1 MSIHKLYIFAKNRDA
16 IASQK
21 GYAFQQLKTMEDWVQ
36 NRIANKDEI
45 IYCDY
50 EDDIFARDLKQG
62 TSKFTQVKLYSTDFS
77 FLSDSIKKAIGHFFM
92 LYVKGEYAFD
102 KMEFNFE
109 TNASIVKRVV
119 NDNDADLL
127 QEWNDNQG
135 KISQELLGRIRT
147 RVKKILV
154 EYIDEMFE
162 ELKDKQKAKSDIQQA
177 RIVYNGLKDGDFDA
191 FINCIRWQF
200 DGVETNI
207 AVEKIISRIEDLIF
221 KIPLPLEEGRNQI
234 HAALLVKE
242 VYERSIQDDPEDR
255 KLTNDL
261 LDSILLNAGGTEE
274 QWYAET
280 LQQFKS
286 GNNVKSFFPGEF
298 QAAINGARYCRWNLE
313 DDGHE
318 SFWLDLLRQ
327 YIALPDIPV
336 QYKRKAIYEYLF
348 LKIGHNPLEERE
360 ESAIAGDI
368 DLVKFYIDQWEHRNN
383 LHEIEDD
390 ITLLQLLKAQVVRF
404 SLALPDIGLA
414 EWQDTIERFLDRQI
428 QKETNVDIK
437 CELLELRGHLAHQSN
452 IHNPIESFKA
462 SFDFYRKIPSLLGEA
477 RFYSLGKLYSQMK
490 AMIKM
495 LTVYDID
502 DGLINMVDEFMKEIQ
517 DYAERTGQRH
527 RAAHDLVER
536 GAIHLEHPDVSNY
549 LKALELFHRA
559 KELWRLE
566 YTKEGYILSLL
577 NIAQVYNSLGMSYAS
592 KYYALVALWS
602 TWHFSD
608 PALYKRLPQALG
620 LICNCDYSHGA
631 WMNAIEDFNQYLM
644 TKREF
649 DEKGFDMENDE
660 MYQRS
665 VFDIVKIF
673 HAVPIIHPELLYYR
687 DLLKKKWG
695 VIWEEQ
701 IEPAIQHMNEQI
713 KGIDSFKKILA
724 RDLRDIPL
732 NDVGA
737 TRIIK
742 FNALNIDWTI
752 EFNNDE
758 TMTAIGEEFVSFLQI
773 ALCEIAR
780 INNKLL
786 AAGQTIKISI
796 KEGHF
801 QKENV
806 GENSWIITIPKF
818 DSKVEIEIQTHYG
831 YTGALV
837 KSILQPA
844 STLSKEEFNKFYIDQ
859 LLKKEDF
866 GKKTLAGAAYQ
877 RIFRNSIGSL
887 LSEAPGRASFSS
899 LPEDTLTID
908 YTNYLISASQEE

>member
-1 MSIHKLYIFAKNRDA
+1 MSIHKLHIFAKNRDA
-16 IASQK
+16 IATQK
-21 GYAFQQLKTMEDWVQ
+21 GYAFQQLKTIEDWIQ
-36 NRIANKDEI
+36 NRIGKRDDV

-77 FLSDSIKKAIGHFFM
+77 FLSDGVKKAIGHFFM
-92 LYVKGEYAFD
+92 LYVKGDYAFD

-119 NDNDADLL
+119 KDNDADLL
-127 QEWNDNQG
+127 QEWSDNQG
-135 KISQELLGRIRT
+135 KISEELLGRIRT
-147 RVKKILV
+147 RVKKILD

-162 ELKDKQKAKSDIQQA
+162 ELKNKQEAKSDIQQA
-177 RIVYNGLKDGDFDA
+177 RIVYNKLKDEDFDA
-191 FINCIRWQF
+191 FIKCIKWQF
-200 DGVETNI
+200 DGVDSNI
-207 AVEKIISRIEDLIF
+207 AVEQIISRIEELIP
-221 KIPLPLEEGRNQI
+221 KIQLPLDESRTQI

-261 LDSILLNAGGTEE
+261 LDSILLNGEGTEE
-274 QWYAET
+274 KWYAET
-280 LQQFKS
+280 LRQFKS
-286 GNNVKSFFPGEF
+286 VNNVKSFFPGEF
-298 QAAINGARYCRWNLE
+298 QAAINGARYCRWNVE

-318 SFWLDLLRQ
+318 AFWVDLLKQ
-327 YIALPDIPV
+327 YLELPDIPLP
-336 QYKRKAIYEYLF
+336 YKRKAIYEYLF
-348 LKIGHNPLEERE
+348 LKIGHNLLEERE

-383 LHEIEDD
+383 LHDIEDD
-390 ITLLQLLKAQVVRF
+390 ITLLQLLKSQVVRF
-404 SLALPDIGLA
+404 SLALPTIDLA
-414 EWQDTIERFLDRQI
+414 EWQNTSENFLDEQI

-452 IHNPIESFKA
+452 IHNPVENFKA
-462 SFDFYRKIPSLLGEA
+462 SFDFYRKIPPLLGEA

-490 AMIKM
+490 ALIKM
-495 LTVYDID
+495 LTVYGID
-502 DGLINMVDEFMKEIQ
+502 DGLIDMVDQFMREIQ

-559 KELWRLE
+559 KELWQLE

-577 NIAQVYNSLGMSYAS
+577 NIAQVYHSLGMSYAA
-592 KYYALVALWS
+592 KYYALVALWN

-608 PALYKRLPQALG
+608 PALYKRLPQSLG
-620 LICNCDYSHGA
+620 IICDCDYSHGA
-631 WMNAIEDFNQYLM
+631 WMNAIEDFNQYLV

-649 DEKGFDMENDE
+649 DERGFDMESDE
-660 MYQRS
+660 IYHRS
-665 VFDIVKIF
+665 VFTMAKIF
-673 HAVPIIHPELLYYR
+673 QAVPIIHPELLPYL

-701 IEPAIQHMNEQI
+701 IAPVVQHMDEKI
-713 KGIDSFKKILA
+713 KGVDSFKRILA

-737 TRIIK
+737 KRIIK
-742 FNALNIDWTI
+742 FNALNIDWNI

-758 TMTAIGEEFVSFLQI
+758 TMTAIGEEFVNFLQV

-786 AAGQTIKISI
+786 VAGQTIKISI

-801 QKENV
+801 QKENPN
-806 GENSWIITIPKF
+806 ENSWTITIPKF
-818 DSKVEIEIQTHYG
+818 DSKVEHDIQTHYG
-831 YTGALV
+831 YIGALV
-837 KSILQPA
+837 KSILQPV
-844 STLSKEEFNKFYIDQ
+844 SNLSKEEFNKFYIDQ

-866 GKKTLAGAAYQ
+866 GKKALAGAAYQ
-877 RIFRNSIGSL
+877 RIFRNSIGT
-887 LSEAPGRASFSS
+887 LSSETPNRTSFGI
-899 LPEDTLTID
+899 LPENTLTMI
-908 YTNYLISASQEE
+908 YSNYLTSPDLSK

>member
-1 MSIHKLYIFAKNRDA
+1 MSIHKLHIFAKNRDA
-16 IASQK
+16 IATQK
-21 GYAFQQLKTMEDWVQ
+21 GYAFQQLKTIEDWVQ
-36 NRIANKDEI
+36 NRIANKDEV

-50 EDDIFARDLKQG
+50 EDDIFARDLKQA

-92 LYVKGEYAFD
+92 LYVKGDYAFD

-119 NDNDADLL
+119 KDNDADLL
-127 QEWNDNQG
+127 QEWNDHQG
-135 KISQELLGRIRT
+135 KINQDLLGRIRA
-147 RVKKILV
+147 RVKKILD
-154 EYIDEMFE
+154 EYINEMFE
-162 ELKDKQKAKSDIQQA
+162 ELKDKQEAKSDIQQA
-177 RIVYNGLKDGDFDA
+177 RIVYSGLKDGDFDG
-191 FINCIRWQF
+191 FINCIKWQF
-200 DGVETNI
+200 DGVDSNI
-207 AVEKIISRIEDLIF
+207 AVEQIISRIEDLIP
-221 KIPLPLEEGRNQI
+221 KIQLPLDESRNQI

-280 LQQFKS
+280 LHQFKS
-286 GNNVKSFFPGEF
+286 GNEVKSFFPGEF
-298 QAAINGARYCRWNLE
+298 QAVINGARYCRWNME

-318 SFWLDLLRQ
+318 SFWLDLLKHC
-327 YIALPDIPV
+327 IELPDIPLP
-336 QYKRKAIYEYLF
+336 YKRKAIYEYLF
-348 LKIGHNPLEERE
+348 LKIGHNPLEERQ

-368 DLVKFYIDQWEHRNN
+368 DLVKLYIDQWEHRNN
-383 LHEIEDD
+383 LHDIEDD

-404 SLALPDIGLA
+404 SIALPGIDLA
-414 EWQDTIERFLDRQI
+414 QWQIAIEKFLDEQI

-452 IHNPIESFKA
+452 IHNPVENFKA
-462 SFDFYRKIPSLLGEA
+462 SFEFYRKIPPLLGEA
-477 RFYSLGKLYSQMK
+477 RFYSLAKLYGQMK
-490 AMIKM
+490 ALIKI
-495 LTVYDID
+495 LTVYGID
-502 DGLINMVDEFMKEIQ
+502 DGLIDMVDQFMKEIQ

-536 GAIHLEHPDVSNY
+536 GAIHLEHPDVSNF

-577 NIAQVYNSLGMSYAS
+577 NIAQVYDSLGMSYAS
-592 KYYALVALWS
+592 KYYALVVLWS

-608 PALYKRLPQALG
+608 PGLYKRLPHALG
-620 LICNCDYSHGA
+620 QICDCDYSHGA
-631 WMNAIEDFNQYLM
+631 WMNAMEDFNQYLM

-660 MYQRS
+660 MYHRS
-665 VFDIVKIF
+665 VFNIAKVF
-673 HAVPIIHPELLYYR
+673 HAVPIIHPELLPY
-687 DLLKKKWG
+687 LNVLKKRWG
-695 VIWEEQ
+695 VIWQEQ
-701 IEPAIQHMNEQI
+701 IEPVVQHMNEQI
-713 KGIDSFKKILA
+713 KAVDSFKRILA

-737 TRIIK
+737 TRIVK
-742 FNALNIDWTI
+742 FNALNIDWSI

-758 TMTAIGEEFVSFLQI
+758 TMTAIGEEFVSFLQV

-780 INNKLL
+780 INNQLL
-786 AAGQTIKISI
+786 VPGQTITISI

-801 QKENV
+801 QKENLS
-806 GENSWIITIPKF
+806 ENSWVITIPKF
-818 DSKVEIEIQTHYG
+818 DSKVEIDIQTHYG
-831 YTGALV
+831 YIGSLL

-844 STLSKEEFNKFYIDQ
+844 STLSKEEFTKFYMDQ

-866 GKKTLAGAAYQ
+866 GRKTLAGAAYQ

-887 LSEAPGRASFSS
+887 LSEAPDRASFGS
-899 LPEDTLTID
+899 LPQNKLTIT
-908 YTNYLISASQEE
+908 YTNYLISTS